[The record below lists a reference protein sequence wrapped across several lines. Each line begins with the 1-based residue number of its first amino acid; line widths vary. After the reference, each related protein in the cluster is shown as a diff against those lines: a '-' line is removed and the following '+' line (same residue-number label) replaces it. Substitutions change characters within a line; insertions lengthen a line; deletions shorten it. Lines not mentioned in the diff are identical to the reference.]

1 MIAYLGRRLLSMLPV
16 LLAVTFLL
24 YALMALVPGDAA
36 EAMLGPYATP
46 ENVSSLRTEM
56 NLDAPFLV
64 RYTSWLGQLTR
75 GQFGRAYSI
84 DRPVLDEILERFSA
98 TLVLAGAAFLVC
110 AVLGLG
116 AGVYLAVRRRGVG
129 EKLVTSATLVGI
141 SMPSFWL
148 GLLLILVFAVE
159 LHWLPAGGM
168 FSVFGRESL
177 VDLLR
182 HLLLP
187 ALTLGVVAA
196 AVTARLTRAQML
208 DVLDE
213 GYVRTARAKGLN
225 NVGIVGK
232 HAFVNAF
239 IGVIPVLGLQAG
251 YVLGGA
257 VYIET
262 IFQWPGIGRML
273 VQAIQARDLL
283 LVQGGVLLVGVSYL
297 VINLLADL
305 LQHWLDPRLRP

>member
-1 MIAYLGRRLLSMLPV
+1 MIAYFVKRLLSIIPV

-36 EAMLGPYATP
+36 EAMLGPFATP
-46 ENVSSLRTEM
+46 ENVAALREEM
-56 NLDAPFLV
+56 NLDASFPV
-64 RYTSWLGQLTR
+64 RYASWLGRLSQGRL
-75 GQFGRAYSI
+75 GRAYSI
-84 DRPVLDEILERFSA
+84 DRPVVDEVLERFSA
-98 TLVLAGAAFLVC
+98 TVLLAGASFLVC
-110 AVLGLG
+110 AVFGLG
-116 AGVYLAVRRRGVG
+116 AGIFLAVRGRGVG

-148 GLLLILVFAVE
+148 GLLLIVVFSVK
-159 LHWLPAGGM
+159 LHWLPSGGM
-168 FSVFGRESL
+168 YSVFGNESP

-187 ALTLGVVAA
+187 ALTLGTVAA
-196 AVTARLTRAQML
+196 AVTARLTRALML

-213 GYVRTARAKGLN
+213 GYVRTARAKGLRGSE
-225 NVGIVGK
+225 VIGK
-232 HAFVNAF
+232 HAFVNAL
-239 IGVIPVLGLQAG
+239 IGLVPVLGLQAG

-297 VINLLADL
+297 IINLLADL